1 MTRRLFT
8 PLILTPCTLSVSPP
22 RKREVLLFEKVP
34 IQVVF
39 QMLTGGQGTP
49 PSPLFDGNHRNTGGV
64 FFYSLLISFCPCLLS
79 VEGIMRLPKPSRGMI
94 LSQGSLGG
102 QWRIQWSQTASQLFQ
117 AGPRP
122 AVFSQRCFLSFGLFD
137 AKITSVMIGS

>member
-8 PLILTPCTLSVSPP
+8 PMILTPRALSVSPP
-22 RKREVLLFEKVP
+22 QKREVLLFQKVP

-39 QMLTGGQGTP
+39 QMAAKDSP
-49 PSPLFDGNHRNTGGV
+49 PSPLFDVTHRNAVGV
-64 FFYSLLISFCPCLLS
+64 FFSSLLISFCPCLLS

-117 AGPRP
+117 AGPQP
-122 AVFSQRCFLSFGLFD
+122 AVSPKEVSLDFGLFD